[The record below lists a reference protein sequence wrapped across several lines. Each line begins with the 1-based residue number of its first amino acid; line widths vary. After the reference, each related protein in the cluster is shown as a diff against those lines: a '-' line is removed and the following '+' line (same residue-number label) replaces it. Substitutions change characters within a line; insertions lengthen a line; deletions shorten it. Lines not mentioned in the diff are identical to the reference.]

1 MGVTFLGPFL
11 ARNRHHLTVRHEVLS
26 PKKLLRA
33 KPTQSYPPPC
43 ESQIILTF
51 QIPFLTKKRHQTN
64 SLKKNIYKQI
74 QKSNKSLDW
83 NQKYGIWEI
92 KKLFPQTFVNW
103 KKKQASVP
111 ESDPTTCCAGPK
123 NGPMDRP
130 RNKVTRGFIFR
141 WKNINHLVFQL
152 PTIPIFPGDDAYEL
166 VDLRWPH
173 RCDPHCCCRN
183 HLTLSG
189 VMTYSRLGHGKGR
202 LFFCVRPKQTG
213 LVQKNNQSTKT
224 YHQIY
229 AF

>member
-11 ARNRHHLTVRHEVLS
+11 ARNRHHLTKAWS
-26 PKKLLRA
+26 PITQKTTTA
-33 KPTQSYPPPC
+33 KPTRYPPPLRI
-43 ESQIILTF
+43 SDNLNVSNPLF
-51 QIPFLTKKRHQTN
+51 NKKTTHQTN

-111 ESDPTTCCAGPK
+111 ESDPTTCRAGPK

-141 WKNINHLVFQL
+141 WKNIYKSSRL
-152 PTIPIFPGDDAYEL
+152 PTSNHPDFSRGWCLRIGWSQLGD
-166 VDLRWPH
+166 
-173 RCDPHCCCRN
+173 
-183 HLTLSG
+183 LTDVTLIA
-189 VMTYSRLGHGKGR
+189 VAE
-202 LFFCVRPKQTG
+202 
-213 LVQKNNQSTKT
+213 
-224 YHQIY
+224 II
-229 AF
+229 